1 MDMQTLKEKIDKLD
15 PQAHKALRDVLT
27 AEYNRL
33 AGGKGQV
40 KSEAQVVPDPFAEM
54 FKKAVDELNRRYIEG
69 TIDYIRKRHPD
80 LYQKTNDAED
90 RLNEVWKAG
99 LQGKAGIKKF
109 RQTLKEVVSPCIFR
123 GLKSTAKSRAG
134 RGSDAR
140 WGEALLRQRL

>member
-1 MDMQTLKEKIDKLD
+1 MDIQALKEQIDKLD

-33 AGGKGQV
+33 TGEKGQM
-40 KSEAQVVPDPFAEM
+40 KSETQALPDPFAEM

-69 TIDYIRKRHPD
+69 TIDYIRKHHPD

-99 LQGKAGIKKF
+99 LQGKAGIEEF
-109 RQTLKEVVSPCIFR
+109 RETLKRWYLLHLQGIEIY
-123 GLKSTAKSRAG
+123 AKEQ
-134 RGSDAR
+134 AR
-140 WGEALLRQRL
+140 QGK

>member
-1 MDMQTLKEKIDKLD
+1 VCFPEEDERRFSTMDLQALKEQINKLD

-33 AGGKGQV
+33 AGEKGKAKPKIEQ
-40 KSEAQVVPDPFAEM
+40 VPDLFAEM

-80 LYQKTNDAED
+80 LYQKTNEIED

-99 LQGKAGIKKF
+99 FQGKAGIEKF
-109 RQTLKEVVSPCIFR
+109 RNILKEWYFLN
-123 GLKSTAKSRAG
+123 LKTIEIYSKEQG
-134 RGSDAR
+134 KQGK
-140 WGEALLRQRL
+140 